1 MSNMPSILI
10 GVSTGL
16 LLSPIL
22 GTKLMVAT
30 MAIFGFKRINFNIEP
45 ISYLL
50 TALII
55 CGVALLTAAFMGRR
69 IKTLEPVKMITE
81 E

>member
-1 MSNMPSILI
+1 
-10 GVSTGL
+10 
-16 LLSPIL
+16 
-22 GTKLMVAT
+22 
-30 MAIFGFKRINFNIEP
+30 MAIFGFRKINFTIEP
-45 ISYLL
+45 VSYLL